1 MKLFVFRLFVDIL
14 KTGSESKSA
23 QTVDDEKQCKEEEL
37 QESEK
42 NKIIVDDEDVTV
54 VLEKNNDNVK
64 NESPSCE
71 KKKEEICNGAK
82 EGKYLLYCLIQ
93 SSLHGSP

>member
-14 KTGSESKSA
+14 KTGSEPKSA

-54 VLEKNNDNVK
+54 VLEKNNDNLK

-71 KKKEEICNGAK
+71 KKKEETCNGTK
-82 EGKYLLYCLIQ
+82 EGKYLLYCLVQ
-93 SSLHGSP
+93 SSLHGSQ

>member
-37 QESEK
+37 LESEK

-54 VLEKNNDNVK
+54 VLEKNNDNLK
-64 NESPSCE
+64 KESPFCE
-71 KKKEEICNGAK
+71 KNKEETCNGTK
-82 EGKYLLYCLIQ
+82 EGKYLLYCLVQ
-93 SSLHGSP
+93 SSLHGSQ

>member
-1 MKLFVFRLFVDIL
+1 MKLFAFRLFVDIL

-23 QTVDDEKQCKEEEL
+23 QTVDEKQCKEEEL
-37 QESEK
+37 QELEK

-54 VLEKNNDNVK
+54 VLEKNNDNLK

-71 KKKEEICNGAK
+71 KNKEETCNGTK
-82 EGKYLLYCLIQ
+82 EGKYLLYCLVQ
-93 SSLHGSP
+93 SSLQGSQ